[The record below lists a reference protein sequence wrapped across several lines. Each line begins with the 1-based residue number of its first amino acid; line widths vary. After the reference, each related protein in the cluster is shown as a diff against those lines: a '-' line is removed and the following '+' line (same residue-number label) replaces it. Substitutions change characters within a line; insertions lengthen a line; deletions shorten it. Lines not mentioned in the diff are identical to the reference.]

1 MAEYQLDDEW
11 SCVEIWGFYFGD
23 IPENLI
29 ETMKVEI
36 AKVSQKIEELDGQKA
51 LQVFRDR
58 ILCVYTNIRNNDYYG
73 IDKMSDED
81 TMKAFDFIAK
91 KLCTH

>member
-1 MAEYQLDDEW
+1 MAEYELDDDW
-11 SCVEIWGFYFGD
+11 SVVEIWGFCFGD

-29 ETMKVEI
+29 ENMKREV
-36 AKVSQKIEELDGQKA
+36 AKVSQKIEELDGQQA

-58 ILCVYTNIRNNDYYG
+58 ILLWYGYIRNDDYYA
-73 IDKMSDED
+73 IDQMSDED